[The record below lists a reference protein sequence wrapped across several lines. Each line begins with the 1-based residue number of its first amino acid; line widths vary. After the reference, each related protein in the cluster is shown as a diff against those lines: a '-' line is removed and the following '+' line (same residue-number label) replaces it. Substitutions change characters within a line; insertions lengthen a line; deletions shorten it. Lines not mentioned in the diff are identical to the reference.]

1 MKNIRYILFCLL
13 MLLCG
18 VANVQ
23 SQSINIVIGGDVYGG
38 GREGAVGTKNAQAQT
53 INAAKESVKLI
64 ENAENNPAT
73 EIKVYNGTIRTIFGG
88 GENGRTFG
96 STSVLIQ
103 GSGTTI
109 GKQSL
114 KNTMH
119 GGVFGAGDGEH
130 AFVFG
135 HSNVTIKGG
144 TIAQNVYG
152 GGNQADLIGTTEVL
166 LQGGTFYESVF
177 GGSRLAN
184 IFGYSLVNIDG
195 AHATQDL
202 VIKAV
207 YGGNDIAG
215 IIQSSNNWDWTL
227 KTKLKLPEN
236 LFSHDIT
243 NKITGLNQNNTYY
256 TDYNSFVH
264 STAEANNKHIF
275 VGQVFGGG
283 NGDYGNYVYNS
294 TTQKYAVSALGT
306 SFDVT
311 SRPQVERSYIELQG
325 GTYGYIYG
333 GGNAAPVTTNV
344 DICLDNSTTSQ
355 NLYAIHPDS
364 LAKMGV
370 STNSTFTA
378 QNDNKLK
385 PTYQFDRVFGG
396 NNKADMG
403 IQPKWHLMNATINNL
418 YSGGNEGDMT
428 YKDGLLLV
436 LDDPD
441 VTVNTVYGGSRRANV
456 DPRDDQGNRVA
467 NVAALDGYDFPA
479 GFSARVLITAGTINN
494 VYGGNDISGDVFGGN
509 ALDIRS
515 NILGDVYG
523 GGNGSYVY
531 TDNANLANH
540 KDYRDFYYTI
550 PQGKSSV
557 EALNDFRPN
566 AQQAWIHV
574 SGTEQKPT
582 LIGGSLYCGGNSATL
597 SIGEGDNNKRAELNI
612 GSYVVVDNV
621 FLGSNGANMIDNVML
636 AKYHNGTDDGTQS
649 GKLISTIDMSE
660 DFAEYIKGVSLGIRP
675 TVSFEDDYVTNST
688 QIGSFFVGGNLG
700 SITAS
705 GKFDVTFEKAIIIY
719 DKLVAGC
726 NDANYEN
733 SDYNI
738 HYKGG
743 ITNNNGVG
751 QDGVKIQLNIDNIT
765 LLPKKIRRNN
775 GAPVFDNDG
784 KPILDWNITTPEL
797 DNTTVRRLKGAN
809 IYGGCYAS
817 GYVNGG
823 VVININ
829 GPAMHDDDIFDTP
842 ESENSGIEKEVQQ
855 QDVFGRAMSVFG
867 GGKGPNTE
875 IWGHTTI
882 NIAQTGYIL
891 QAFGGGE
898 EGLIGKDLG
907 NGNYTAYN
915 TTVNLNGGS
924 VDEVYGGGFEGY
936 VSGNTTVNVYSGNA
950 VDVFG
955 GACNANVGG
964 YASVYIGGDANG
976 ASNLSI
982 PVVQNVFGGNDYS
995 GSINGTHSHPTYGNN
1010 TIASNTYVEY
1020 LQGQVDSIFGGS
1032 YGSYPEDY
1040 EDGTLQPP
1048 FVESTFVNFK
1058 GNNKNGNKVGQVFG
1072 GGWGDPEIATNN
1084 EMQQRSYVLVN
1095 SAGNTEAFA
1104 TTDIFGAGA
1113 FSGLGMNKTPVQAAS
1128 APAQVTA
1135 RVDLV
1140 SGKVHDVYGSSY
1152 KSGFTRRTEVNV
1164 PSVSTVNVYNIFG
1177 GGFGEDLGTVCDTY
1191 EATVNYN
1198 SENATVRS
1206 YTVKIDDE
1214 DVTYSGAIYGGNN
1227 NSRRTLYS
1235 FINIESPVYSN
1246 KTSGYTAKVYGAGY
1260 GKDTWTQYTEVNL
1273 NNGANVYEVYGGGY
1287 GGMVLNKE
1295 SVNAFDTYTYKDKNN
1310 VEHNDGVVAKAI
1322 GSGYDATDQTYDH
1335 GGLDN
1340 ALVSANRF
1348 PVESGDDPL
1357 KTNTNVYIWKGA
1369 TVGGYAYG
1377 AGLGKDALVSG
1388 TAYIGV
1394 HGGTVVKDLYAAGTS
1409 GAVDKKYSN
1418 LTFTP
1423 ETYGYLEGGS
1433 VRNIYGGG
1441 WEGEVGYHDPTTYAT
1456 TNDRTGYSH
1465 VIIGILPEDY
1475 VANDGYNEP
1484 YGFYKGVPTV
1494 QRNAYAGGEGGA
1506 VRGKASLILNNGY
1519 VGYEYNTTTG
1529 QYDEKIEDNT
1539 YYVDG
1544 AFVPNTNLAE
1554 AGNVFGGGYA
1564 EKSDVDESSIL
1575 MLGGQ
1580 IRNSLYGG
1588 GEIAT
1593 VGRGRQVNGSTLPTI
1608 DKVGETHV
1616 KMYAGKV
1623 LHDVFGG
1630 GRGYDNLGRV
1640 GKNLHTDGYVFGSTE
1655 VYIYGGEVGTNE
1667 NASQG
1672 YGNVFG
1678 GGNVGYVYSGSGK
1691 KNGGLGGHA
1700 LHTDGYYYDADDKLT
1715 EDCKVVVTPYA
1726 KVLANEGITL
1736 SLLNADYT
1744 VKNTKTFAKNEYVPT
1759 EYLNCMTRIA
1769 IEDDK
1774 DKYKKLDWVTGV
1786 TIHNAVFAGGNVSSG
1801 SNAMYANTKTVFG
1814 NATAVLNDV
1823 YNYDLI
1829 TIGTEHIGGLYG
1841 DGNLTF
1847 VDGYREINITNYGTA
1862 YYGQNEIISIAKY
1875 ESMNDRER
1883 AYFEVRYTCK
1893 EDFQTSTKTFTQGE
1907 YCTETEILEY
1917 FYPEDDNGDRTYVK
1931 VYDPETGTDTNINV
1945 ISVQN
1950 GTITSDYWEKSG
1962 FCNIYAGRLLN
1973 TLQRADFVGV
1983 FGSRM
1988 VLQGARDRVPAVV
2001 DHTNY
2006 TINRVGEVSLNRKKS
2021 PASATDKYPEL
2032 GNYFGIYN
2040 IVNYLGALTS
2050 DVDLQSE
2057 RNTDA
2062 TSEIYQGPAGQT
2074 YQQWKNANI
2083 EEPKIMNNGSS
2094 ANKVALAAGVYLEIT
2109 KEGSTPENKIWGEAT
2124 GVMELDLI
2132 NVMTGLGGGYVYAK
2146 NVHGTRDV
2154 DTSNKQ
2160 ITLSTY
2166 NTGAISNKMYSYDGP
2181 DQTIQTSGNFVHST
2195 KQIFDDCYPESDDHN
2210 AGGHYW
2216 FIKGQI
2222 YIYNQYI
2229 SAYTGAADAY
2239 EKTIN
2244 IPLTITAGAH
2254 GTLKLQNVQP
2264 NKYAYYSYYA
2274 SPTDNTKLTP
2284 ESYVQ
2289 INGTTYHLN
2298 DTITYWDWSMLSETD
2313 QPKFVDETYVTIA
2326 ECKYKKQG
2334 EDTETVI
2341 PKGSVFLPA
2350 EYTTMMNQA
2359 VTQTI
2364 ENVQGVHAVYH
2375 TAKEAYVPFTDV
2387 FRSSNNISH
2396 ENGYILAFDMSNPAD
2411 WDSYRSPYVSGNA
2424 NYPKI
2429 LTTDFNEL
2437 SDEDKDKYLKT
2448 SVSYTPDYTQIYG
2461 QRSYTEGTIIPY
2473 NVWNTYEQNVKSH
2486 LNAAQAAA
2494 AAVFERAYVLTE
2506 PITIQNQD
2514 LTETHYN
2521 AGLVVSYTQAGDL
2534 GIQNQAHEAQMCIDA
2549 LLLSRDGYDDELIY
2563 YGRNM
2568 TEGQIRELVKT
2579 YICYQGETESQI
2591 TDKTNEL
2598 INSHFTASYYC
2609 KTGGLYGGDYYEAGH
2624 NYSALSAWSAMTPSD
2639 RSHFTFNYDALD
2651 VLIDSEFRGPTSYDN
2666 DLEHPLYSEVQ
2677 ALDYTAKYLGSEDL
2691 IYTNKSG
2698 QTVTIVTGQQPLKRL
2713 QYEAIPNEQSHF
2725 APFVFDSDPVYIVR
2739 NSFLHGD
2746 VPFSVGNKIDA
2757 DTYESL
2763 GQDMQHVDIIS
2774 GLTSNAKYYYCRES
2788 YPINEKG
2795 EASNVTLTAQTT
2807 VTHMVGTTDPHP
2819 VTSVTANTQKSA
2831 GDPVPVGFVIT
2842 QQAYES
2848 LPNKQL
2854 NFSIHGTT
2862 PNITSTFYV
2871 SGQSNMQDLSR
2882 GKVMTIIY
2890 QYNYEESDKSGSNVE
2905 LITERHIINIYLRF
2919 QSGTPSIAPI
2929 SEPSAILPGS
2939 SIALSTPQVKS
2950 GAYEVIGG
2958 GWELFPTQEQ
2968 ADRHVNG
2975 MEFNDKT
2982 KLYWYQNNKY
2992 YLSYYAKT
3000 YLGKT
3005 YSNAVPVKI
3014 VNYHDLD
3021 MIMRD
3026 KEHHMYID
3034 NPNVARNSKIYIDGR
3049 KCTSDPAKSEL
3060 DLLKDLFDLSLVNLT
3075 TDPETGDPVAI
3086 ASGELTGHVPMNS
3099 YVSGLENLEF
3109 IMRGNVAPKKYT
3121 TWSPIGSGNDC
3132 FEGNLHGDGYTIS
3145 GLDHSLFGSLCGN
3158 VYNLGVTGTFT
3169 GSGISDNGGYAEN
3182 CWIMTTGTISNG
3194 TKAVIGGSNG
3204 VAKNC
3209 YYPDNLNY
3217 NTSVTGTNAMPES
3230 AFRNGTVAYNLNGFY
3245 LDKRYADNNAVSTN
3259 PYKYYT
3265 ISNNTTNT
3273 LNTTPSTGGYSNAN
3287 AIYTYGTDE
3296 NTKTLGYVESRYIDG
3311 DYVFAG
3317 GTIPTSSNERR
3328 YYVAPQSGGSPD
3340 PDNGLYYPI
3349 WPDDY
3354 IFFGQMLTYGYTES
3368 ENIVGRDYQSTP
3380 SRINKADRPNATQW
3394 LVRESNDEF
3403 SNRVY
3408 RAPAYYGSKNPD
3420 IVHYNAYAVIPA
3432 KTSDGQTDIYPNL
3445 TAIDFTAASD
3455 YNNNQLVWN
3464 NGWSGN
3470 VFNKRVLDHN
3480 GLISFRSDG
3489 QTLNLLVYAED
3500 DDDELFYHYFD
3511 EPSLIIGN
3519 DYKTAAVANNNAR
3532 GHLVLKTDN
3541 GYEADGNHFLVDGED
3556 FNAPISYSFGQASG
3570 NSYYHM
3576 WYQRT
3581 PGVYVNSAAGGWETV
3596 SLPFTAEMV
3605 TTQNKG
3611 EITHFYTGS
3620 TIGHEYWL
3628 RELNKVETDAQ
3639 DNTKTNTVFRS
3650 LAVGSTT
3657 KAVSNKFLYDYYYYN
3672 TRNSQK
3678 NLKDK
3683 NDDTYWEYYKDE
3695 TRSYANYPRLTAGKP
3710 YLIGFPGKTYYEFD
3724 LSGQF
3729 SPKNTATGSNILPP
3743 QDLPKQVV
3751 TFVSVEEQ
3759 VIGVTDDVMHPAEY
3773 SANGY
3778 HYTFVPT
3785 YQTKTAQSET
3795 LYLMAD
3801 DGKSFEA
3808 AAANATTVPF
3818 RAYMTAATTPGGVQ
3832 QRAGTRA
3839 DALFISYAGDGSDSM
3854 EETVTNRG
3862 LTVYGQHMTISI
3874 ESNLEQ
3880 PATVTIT
3887 TAAGKI
3893 LKQFTIQPATRV
3905 TVPVNSRGIYIVN
3918 RHKIAVT
3925 K

>member
-1 MKNIRYILFCLL
+1 MKNIRHILFCLL
-13 MLLCG
+13 MLLCS
-18 VANVQ
+18 VANAQ
-23 SQSINIVIGGDVYGG
+23 SQSSTIVIGGDVYGG
-38 GREGAVGTKNAQAQT
+38 GRNGAVGTQNAST
-53 INAAKESVKLI
+53 ITEAKEGVKLND
-64 ENAENNPAT
+64 NADTVLTA
-73 EIKVYNGTIRTIFGG
+73 KVTVYQGTVRTIFGG
-88 GENGRTFG
+88 GEEGRTYG
-96 STSVLIQ
+96 STSVTIQ

-109 GKQSL
+109 GNDTL

-119 GGVFGAGDGEH
+119 GGVFGAGDGER

-135 HSNVTIKGG
+135 HSHVTIKGG
-144 TIAQNVYG
+144 NIAQNVYG
-152 GGNQADLIGTTEVL
+152 GGNKADLIGTTQVL
-166 LQGGTFYESVF
+166 LQGGNLSESVF

-184 IFGYSLVNIDG
+184 IFGYTLVNIDG
-195 AHATQDL
+195 AHATQNL

-215 IIQSSNNWDWTL
+215 VIQSSNNWTWTL
-227 KTKLKLPEN
+227 KTTLKLPDDI
-236 LFSHDIT
+236 FSHDIA
-243 NKITGLNQNNTYY
+243 NGVTGLNQNNTYY

-283 NGDYGNYVYNS
+283 NGDYGNYVLNES
-294 TTQKYAVSALGT
+294 THKYSVSALGQT
-306 SFDVT
+306 FNVS
-311 SRPQVERSYIELQG
+311 SKPQVERSYIELLG

-344 DICLDNSTTSQ
+344 DICLDNSTADA
-355 NLYAIHPDS
+355 NLFAIDS
-364 LAKMGV
+364 TLLASMGV
-370 STNSTFTA
+370 STNSTFTK
-378 QNDNKLK
+378 QQDNKVK

-403 IQPKWHLMNATINNL
+403 IQPKWHLLNAKINNL

-467 NVAALDGYDFPA
+467 NVSAIDGYDFPA

-515 NILGDVYG
+515 SILGDVYG
-523 GGNGSYVY
+523 GGNGSYTY
-531 TDNANLANH
+531 TDNPALAND
-540 KDYRDFYYTI
+540 KYYRDFYYTT
-550 PQGKSSV
+550 QNFSSSAQ
-557 EALNDFRPN
+557 ALNDFRPN

-574 SGTEQKPT
+574 SGTQDKPT

-612 GSYVVVDNV
+612 GSYVVVDKV
-621 FLGSNGANMIDNVML
+621 FMGSNGENMIDSAML
-636 AKYHNGTDDGTQS
+636 ATYNS
-649 GKLISTIDMSE
+649 GKVRVNGVNQSISTITMNSTN
-660 DFAEYIKGVSLGIRP
+660 FAEYIKGVSLGIRP
-675 TVSFEDDYVTNST
+675 TVSFEDGYVSNST
-688 QIGSFFVGGNLG
+688 QIGSFYVGGNLG

-726 NDANYEN
+726 NDANYN
-733 SDYNI
+733 NDSYGI

-743 ITNNNGVG
+743 ITNRAGVG
-751 QDGVKIQLNIDNIT
+751 ADSIKIKLNIDNIT
-765 LLPKKIRRNN
+765 LLPKKIVRDNQ
-775 GAPVFDNDG
+775 GKPTFDQDG
-784 KPILDWNITTPEL
+784 KPVLTWNKTDESEGAI
-797 DNTTVRRLKGAN
+797 RLKGAN
-809 IYGGCYAS
+809 IYGGCYSS

-823 VVININ
+823 VEININ
-829 GPAMHDDDIFDTP
+829 GPAMNDGDIFYDPDTQA
-842 ESENSGIEKEVQQ
+842 SENSGIEKEVQQ

-875 IWGHTTI
+875 IWGNTTI

-907 NGNYTAYN
+907 NGKYKAYN
-915 TTVNLNGGS
+915 TTINLNGGS

-955 GACNANVGG
+955 GACNADVGG
-964 YASVYIGGDANG
+964 YASVYIGGDSTG
-976 ASNLSI
+976 ASLLNI
-982 PVVQNVFGGNDYS
+982 PVVQNVFGGNDY
-995 GSINGTHSHPTYGNN
+995 GGKIKGTVNN
-1010 TIASNTYVEY
+1010 KIIASNTYVEY
-1020 LQGQVDSIFGGS
+1020 LQGQVDSLFGGS

-1058 GNNKNGNKVGQVFG
+1058 GNNKNGNRVGYVFG
-1072 GGWGDPEIATNN
+1072 GGWGDPDIAKNN

-1113 FSGLGMNKTPVQAAS
+1113 FSGLGMNRDYSYSTGHPDS
-1128 APAQVTA
+1128 VTA

-1152 KSGFTRRTEVNV
+1152 KSGFTRRTAVNV
-1164 PSVSTVNVYNIFG
+1164 PDTSTVNVYNIFG
-1177 GGFGEDLGTVCDTY
+1177 GGYGDSLKTVCDTY

-1198 SENATVRS
+1198 SANATVRS
-1206 YTVKIDDE
+1206 YTVKINNE

-1273 NNGANVYEVYGGGY
+1273 KDGANVYEVYGGGY

-1295 SVNAFDTYTYKDKNN
+1295 TVDALPDT
-1310 VEHNDGVVAKAI
+1310 VAKTI
-1322 GSGYDATDQTYDH
+1322 GSGYDSTH

-1340 ALVSANRF
+1340 VLVHANRF
-1348 PVESGDDPL
+1348 PLESGQPL

-1409 GAVDKKYSN
+1409 GAVDKKYSS
-1418 LTFTP
+1418 LDFTP
-1423 ETYGYLEGGS
+1423 ETYAYLEGGS

-1441 WEGEVGYHDPTTYAT
+1441 WEGDVGYHDPTTYAT

-1465 VIIGILPEDY
+1465 VVIGILPEKN
-1475 VANDGYNEP
+1475 VANDGYNES
-1484 YGFYKGVPTV
+1484 YGYYKGVPTV

-1519 VGYEYNTTTG
+1519 IGYEYNTSTG

-1539 YYVDG
+1539 NYVNG
-1544 AFVPNTNLAE
+1544 VFVPNTNLIE

-1564 EKSDVDESSIL
+1564 EKSDVDTTSIL

-1580 IRNSLYGG
+1580 VRNSLYGG

-1593 VGRGRQVNGSTLPTI
+1593 VGRGRQVEGSILPTI

-1667 NASQG
+1667 NASDG

-1691 KNGGLGGHA
+1691 KNGGLGGHTP
-1700 LHTDGYYYDADDKLT
+1700 HTDGYYYNDKDTLT
-1715 EDCKVVVTPYA
+1715 EDCKVVITPYA
-1726 KVLANEGITL
+1726 KVLKDNITL
-1736 SLLNADYT
+1736 SLKDTAGT
-1744 VKNTKTFAKNEYVPT
+1744 VIHDSTFLKNQYVPT
-1759 EYLNCMTRIA
+1759 EYLNCMTRNDIT
-1769 IEDDK
+1769 IDK
-1774 DKYKKLDWVTGV
+1774 DDNKKLDWVTGI

-1862 YYGQNEIISIAKY
+1862 YYGQNDVISIAKY
-1875 ESMNDRER
+1875 EQMNDRER
-1883 AYFEVRYTCK
+1883 AYFEVRYTCT
-1893 EDFQTSTKTFTQGE
+1893 EAFETQDGKKVAKDVM
-1907 YCTETEILEY
+1907 YTESEIRAL
-1917 FYPEDDNGDRTYVK
+1917 FYPEDEDGNRTFVK
-1931 VYDPETGTDTNINV
+1931 VKDTDINV
-1945 ISVQN
+1945 ISIDN
-1950 GTITSDYWEKSG
+1950 KGTMTSPYFEKSG

-2006 TINRVGEVSLNRKKS
+2006 TINRVGEVSLNQKKS
-2021 PASATDKYPEL
+2021 PAGSSDTYPEL

-2057 RNTDA
+2057 RQTESSNHPDTA
-2062 TSEIYQGPAGQT
+2062 TIKRSYQK
-2074 YQQWKNANI
+2074 WKEDNI
-2083 EEPKIMNNGSS
+2083 EEPKVMNNGSS

-2109 KEGSTPENKIWGEAT
+2109 KEGSTPDNKIWGEAT

-2132 NVMTGLGGGYVYAK
+2132 NVMPGLGGGYVYAK
-2146 NVHGTRDV
+2146 NTHGTRSKDA
-2154 DTSNKQ
+2154 SIHQ
-2160 ITLSTY
+2160 ITLSPY
-2166 NTGAISNKMYSYDGP
+2166 NAGAISNKMFSYNGAEKA
-2181 DQTIQTSGNFVHST
+2181 IQTSGNFVHST
-2195 KQIFDDCYPESDDHN
+2195 KQIFDDCYPQSDDHT

-2216 FIKGQI
+2216 FIKGQV

-2254 GTLKLQNVQP
+2254 GTLKLQDVHS
-2264 NKYAYYSYYA
+2264 NKYAYYSNYA
-2274 SPTDNTKLTP
+2274 DAQNNTKLTP
-2284 ESYVQ
+2284 ESTVQ
-2289 INGTTYHLN
+2289 INGITYNLN
-2298 DTITYWDWSMLSETD
+2298 DTITYWDWSMLSEAD
-2313 QPKFVDETYVTIA
+2313 QPKFVDETYVTVA
-2326 ECKYKKQG
+2326 ECKYVNANSTN
-2334 EDTETVI
+2334 DTIII
-2341 PKGSVFLPA
+2341 PKGSVYLPA
-2350 EYTTMMNQA
+2350 EYTSMMNSA
-2359 VTQTI
+2359 VTKTI
-2364 ENVQGVHAVYH
+2364 DKVQGVHAVYH
-2375 TAKEAYVPFTDV
+2375 TAKEAFVPFTDV

-2411 WDSYRSPYVSGNA
+2411 WDRYRSPYQSGEGRSKKLSNA
-2424 NYPKI
+2424 I
-2429 LTTDFNEL
+2429 TDQE
-2437 SDEDKDKYLKT
+2437 EQYYLQT
-2448 SVSYTPDYTQIYG
+2448 PVSYSLASNIQDLDENGGHIYG
-2461 QRSYTEGTIIPY
+2461 QRNYDEGTVITQSVY
-2473 NVWNTYEQNVKSH
+2473 NTYEENVKSK
-2486 LNAAQAAA
+2486 LTADQEDAAA
-2494 AAVFERAYVLTE
+2494 LFERAYVLTE
-2506 PITIQNQD
+2506 PMVIQNDDQ
-2514 LTETHYN
+2514 TETHYN
-2521 AGLVVSYTQAGDL
+2521 AGLVVSDSLANVL
-2534 GIQNQAHEAQMCIDA
+2534 GIQNQNHEALMCIDA
-2549 LLLSRDGYDDELIY
+2549 LLLSRDGFDDELVY

-2568 TEGQIRELVKT
+2568 TRGQIRDYVKT
-2579 YICYQGETESQI
+2579 YLCYQDTSKTTEK
-2591 TDKTNEL
+2591 TDEL
-2598 INSHFTASYYC
+2598 ISTHFTPSYYC
-2609 KTGGLYGGDYYEAGH
+2609 TKSGLYGGDYYQQNH
-2624 NYSALSAWSAMTPSD
+2624 NYSALSAWSSMTESD
-2639 RSHFTFNYDALD
+2639 RQNFKFNYDAMD
-2651 VLIDSEFRGPTSYDN
+2651 VLIDDQFRGPTYYDS
-2666 DLEHPLYSEVQ
+2666 EQGQTEILYSKEKPV
-2677 ALDYTAKYLGSEDL
+2677 DYNARYGGLEPLT
-2691 IYTNKSG
+2691 YTNKSG
-2698 QTVTIVTGQQPLKRL
+2698 QNVTINTGNQISRQA
-2713 QYEAIPNEQSHF
+2713 YEAIPNEQSHY
-2725 APFVFDSDPVYIVR
+2725 APFEFDEDSVYIVR
-2739 NSFLHGD
+2739 SSFLHGT
-2746 VPFSVGNKIDA
+2746 VLYSVGNRIDSI
-2757 DTYESL
+2757 TYSTL
-2763 GQDMQHVDIIS
+2763 GLDKQYIDIIS
-2774 GLTSNAKYYYCRES
+2774 GLTPESKYYYCRDP
-2788 YPINEKG
+2788 YHINEKG
-2795 EASNVTLTAQTT
+2795 EADNLTLTALATVSRVVSAGTEHEYSDTT
-2807 VTHMVGTTDPHP
+2807 
-2819 VTSVTANTQKSA
+2819 VTANTTRSYNDA
-2831 GDPVPVGFVIT
+2831 EDVLVPVGFVIDKSS
-2842 QQAYES
+2842 YES
-2848 LPNKQL
+2848 MPNKQL

-2882 GKVMTIIY
+2882 GKVITVIY
-2890 QYNYEESDKSGSNVE
+2890 QYKYEESDKKGLNVE
-2905 LITERHIINIYLRF
+2905 LITERHVINIYLRF

-2929 SEPSAILPGS
+2929 SEQSAILPGS
-2939 SIALSTPQVKS
+2939 SLGLSTPQVKS

-2958 GWELFPTQEQ
+2958 GWELFPTQEEAQ
-2968 ADRHVNG
+2968 RHVNG

-2992 YLSYYAKT
+2992 HIAYYAKT

-3005 YSNAVPVKI
+3005 YSNTVPVKV

-3021 MIMRD
+3021 MVMRD

-3034 NPNVARNSKIYIDGR
+3034 NPNVARDCKIYIDGR
-3049 KCTSDPAKSEL
+3049 NCTSDPAKSEL
-3060 DLLKDLFDLSLVNLT
+3060 DLLKDLFDLSLVSNN
-3075 TDPETGDPVAI
+3075 DVPD
-3086 ASGELTGHVPMNS
+3086 GELTGHAPMNS
-3099 YVSGLENLEF
+3099 YVKGGKNLEF
-3109 IMRGNVAPKKYT
+3109 ILRGNVSPKKYT
-3121 TWSPIGSGNDC
+3121 NAVEGKQWNPIGDNSYG
-3132 FEGNLHGDGYTIS
+3132 FYGTLHGDGYTIS
-3145 GLDHSLFGSLCGN
+3145 GLDHSLFGNLCDSI
-3158 VYNLGVTGTFT
+3158 YNLGVTGSFT
-3169 GSGISDNGGYAEN
+3169 GSGIADLGGNAQNTGYIEN
-3182 CWIMTTGTISNG
+3182 CWLMTTGTITSG
-3194 TKAVIGGSNG
+3194 TKAFIGGSNG

-3209 YYPDNLNY
+3209 YYPSDLNY
-3217 NTSVTGTNAMPES
+3217 TAVTGTNAMPES
-3230 AFRNGTVAYNLNGFY
+3230 AFHNGTVAYNLNGFY
-3245 LDKRYADNNAVSTN
+3245 LDKRYADNNGVSAN
-3259 PYKYYT
+3259 EYKYYT
-3265 ISNNTTNT
+3265 ISDNATNT
-3273 LNTTPSTGGYSNAN
+3273 LNTTPSTGYYSNEN
-3287 AIYTYGTDE
+3287 AIYTYGTGA
-3296 NTKTLGYVESRYIDG
+3296 NAKHLGYVESRYIDG
-3311 DYVFAG
+3311 DFIYAG
-3317 GTIPTSSNERR
+3317 GTIPTASNERR
-3328 YYVAPQSGGSPD
+3328 YYVAPQSGGTPD

-3432 KTSDGQTDIYPNL
+3432 KTQDGLTDIYPNL

-3455 YNNNQLVWN
+3455 YNNNQVVWY

-3470 VFNKRVLDHN
+3470 IFNKRVLDHN

-3489 QTLNLLVYAED
+3489 QTQNLLVYAED
-3500 DDDELFYHYFD
+3500 DDDELFYHYFE
-3511 EPSLIIGN
+3511 EPSLNITN
-3519 DYKTAAVANNNAR
+3519 NVYKTVAVVNNNPR
-3532 GHLVLKTDN
+3532 GHLVLKTND
-3541 GYEADGNHFLVDGED
+3541 GYVADGNHFLVDGQD
-3556 FNAPISYSFGQASG
+3556 FNAPISYSFGQSAQ

-3581 PGVYVNSAAGGWETV
+3581 PDVYVNSVAGGWETV
-3596 SLPFTAEMV
+3596 SLPFTAELV
-3605 TTQNKG
+3605 TTQSKG

-3628 RELNKVETDAQ
+3628 REFNNIKADTM
-3639 DNTKTNTVFRS
+3639 TVFQS
-3650 LAVGSTT
+3650 LVAGNTAKS
-3657 KAVSNKFLYDYYYYN
+3657 VSNTFLYDYYYYN
-3672 TRNSQK
+3672 NRTDYKHLQDRNG
-3678 NLKDK
+3678 
-3683 NDDTYWEYYKDE
+3683 DTYWEYYKDA
-3695 TRSYANYPRLTAGKP
+3695 TRNYTNYPRLTAGKP

-3729 SPKNTATGSNILPP
+3729 SPKNTASSPALPP
-3743 QDLPKQVV
+3743 LDLPKQVI
-3751 TFVSVEEQ
+3751 TFVSVDQET
-3759 VIGVTDDVMHPAEY
+3759 IGVTDDVLYPKEY
-3773 SANGY
+3773 DTTT
-3778 HYTFVPT
+3778 YTYSFVPT
-3785 YQTKTAQSET
+3785 YQTKTAQSGET
-3795 LYLMAD
+3795 LYLMAA

-3818 RAYMTAATTPGGVQ
+3818 RAYMTAAATAGGVQ

-3839 DALFISYAGDGSDSM
+3839 NALFIEYAGDNSDSM

-3862 LTVYGQHMTISI
+3862 LTVYGQHMTICI

-3880 PATVTIT
+3880 PATVTIST
-3887 TAAGKI
+3887 VAGKI

-3905 TVPVNSRGIYIVN
+3905 TVPVNSRGVYIVN

-3925 K
+3925 R

>member
-1 MKNIRYILFCLL
+1 

-18 VANVQ
+18 VANAQ
-23 SQSINIVIGGDVYGG
+23 SQSIRIVIGGDVYGG

-636 AKYHNGTDDGTQS
+636 AKYHNETDDGTPS
-649 GKLISTIDMSE
+649 GELISTINMTT

-675 TVSFEDDYVTNST
+675 TVSFEDDYVTNTT

-882 NIAQTGYIL
+882 NIGQTGYIL

-995 GSINGTHSHPTYGNN
+995 GSINGTYSHPTYGNN

-1040 EDGTLQPP
+1040 EDGTLLPP

-1072 GGWGDPEIATNN
+1072 GGWGDPDIAKNN

-1113 FSGLGMNKTPVQAAS
+1113 YSGLGMNKTPAQAAS
-1128 APAQVTA
+1128 APTQVTA

-1273 NNGANVYEVYGGGY
+1273 KNGANVYEVYGGGY

-1295 SVNAFDTYTYKDKNN
+1295 SVNAFNTYTYKDKDN
-1310 VEHNDGVVAKAI
+1310 VEHNNGVVAKTI

-1377 AGLGKDALVSG
+1377 AGLGKDAVVSG

-1441 WEGEVGYHDPTTYAT
+1441 WEGDVGYHDPTTYAT
-1456 TNDRTGYSH
+1456 TNDRIGYSH

-1475 VANDGYNEP
+1475 VANDGYNES

-1519 VGYEYNTTTG
+1519 IGYRYNTSTG
-1529 QYDEKIEDNT
+1529 NYDEEIEDITN
-1539 YYVDG
+1539 YVNG
-1544 AFVPNTNLAE
+1544 VFVPNTNLLE

-1616 KMYAGKV
+1616 QMYAGKV

-1640 GKNLHTDGYVFGSTE
+1640 GKNLHTDGYVFGSTD
-1655 VYIYGGEVGTNE
+1655 VRIYGGEVGTKN
-1667 NASQG
+1667 NAAEG

-1678 GGNVGYVYSGSGK
+1678 GGNVGYVYSGAGTKS
-1691 KNGGLGGHA
+1691 NS
-1700 LHTDGYYYDADDKLT
+1700 DGYYYDTSNELT
-1715 EDCKVVVTPYA
+1715 EDCKVIVSPYA
-1726 KVLANEGITL
+1726 KVLTDTPITL
-1736 SLLNADYT
+1736 KLYNENYT
-1744 VKNTKTFAKNEYVPT
+1744 EIANSQKTFYKNDYVPT
-1759 EYLNCMTRIA
+1759 EYLNCLSKEWINN
-1769 IEDDK
+1769 DK
-1774 DKYKKLDWVTGV
+1774 KAAAANKKLDWVTGI
-1786 TIHNAVFAGGNVSSG
+1786 TIHNAVFAGGNVSAG

-1823 YNYDLI
+1823 YHCDLI
-1829 TIGTEHIGGLYG
+1829 TVGTEHIGGLYG

-1847 VDGYREINITNYGTA
+1847 VDGYRELNITNYGTD
-1862 YYGQNEIISIAKY
+1862 YYGQDDVITLAQYNE
-1875 ESMNDRER
+1875 MNDRER
-1883 AYFEVRYTCK
+1883 AYFELKYKCIAYCKNDIGTEYTSSSPSISEEDLKK
-1893 EDFQTSTKTFTQGE
+1893 EFANNTYYNIIIGDS
-1907 YCTETEILEY
+1907 INAAY
-1917 FYPEDDNGDRTYVK
+1917 F
-1931 VYDPETGTDTNINV
+1931 
-1945 ISVQN
+1945 
-1950 GTITSDYWEKSG
+1950 EKSG
-1962 FCNIYAGRLLN
+1962 FCSIYAGRLLN

-1983 FGSRM
+1983 FGSRL
-1988 VLQGARDRVPAVV
+1988 VLQGARDRVPSVV
-2001 DHTNY
+2001 DYTDY
-2006 TINRVGEVSLNRKKS
+2006 TINRVGEVSLNQKHSRAGDTAEGLKS
-2021 PASATDKYPEL
+2021 F

-2050 DVDLQSE
+2050 DVE
-2057 RNTDA
+2057 MTDVRTTKA
-2062 TSEIYQGPAGQT
+2062 PSTETDYQPTVANET
-2074 YQQWKNANI
+2074 YEHFKNAKKDKLRI
-2083 EEPKIMNNGSS
+2083 RNNGSS
-2094 ANKVALAAGVYLEIT
+2094 VNKVALAAGVYLEIT

-2132 NVMTGLGGGYVYAK
+2132 NVMPGLGGGYVYAK
-2146 NVHGTRDV
+2146 NVHGVRDDV
-2154 DTSNKQ
+2154 TGGQ
-2160 ITLSTY
+2160 QVTLSSFNDGANSMKKYTY
-2166 NTGAISNKMYSYDGP
+2166 TTDDANA
-2181 DQTIQTSGNFVHST
+2181 QELQTSGNFIHST
-2195 KQIFDDCYPESDDHN
+2195 KPIFDDCYPQSNSYTGTD
-2210 AGGHYW
+2210 AAPAHYW

-2222 YIYNQYI
+2222 YLYNQYI

-2244 IPLTITAGAH
+2244 IPLTITAGSH
-2254 GTLKLQNVQP
+2254 GKIKLQNVQP
-2264 NKYAYYSYYA
+2264 NKYAYYSSY
-2274 SPTDNTKLTP
+2274 TDNNHVKLTANG
-2284 ESYVQ
+2284 SKV
-2289 INGTTYHLN
+2289 INDVTYHLN
-2298 DTITYWDWSMLSETD
+2298 DTITYWEWSMLSETD
-2313 QPKFVDETYVTIA
+2313 QKLFVDETYVTTT
-2326 ECKYKKQG
+2326 ECKIGSTTYA
-2334 EDTETVI
+2334 
-2341 PKGSVFLPA
+2341 KGSVFLPSEIETLKANA
-2350 EYTTMMNQA
+2350 ETK
-2359 VTQTI
+2359 TI
-2364 ENVQGVHAVYH
+2364 DGESVKAVYH
-2375 TAKEAYVPFTDV
+2375 TDKGAYVAFTDV
-2387 FRSSNNISH
+2387 FHPSNNISH
-2396 ENGYILAFDMSNPAD
+2396 DNGYILSYDVTNPTD
-2411 WDSYRSPYVSGNA
+2411 WNSYYSPIAGGA
-2424 NYPKI
+2424 KI
-2429 LTTDFNEL
+2429 TAAQYNKL
-2437 SDEDKDKYLKT
+2437 SDNDKKAYIQAPT
-2448 SVSYTPDYTQIYG
+2448 YSPDDTNVYG
-2461 QRSYTEGTIIPY
+2461 QRQYNTGEIITKGIKDAYDAIP
-2473 NVWNTYEQNVKSH
+2473 QNVISS
-2486 LNAAQAAA
+2486 LSGQAQ
-2494 AAVFERAYVLTE
+2494 FERAYVLTKRV
-2506 PITIQNQD
+2506 TVQNPED
-2514 LTETHYN
+2514 NTESYLNEGYVMSATDYTNKEIGANGAVAYFCTN
-2521 AGLVVSYTQAGDL
+2521 ALEL
-2534 GIQNQAHEAQMCIDA
+2534 K
-2549 LLLSRDGYDDELIY
+2549 RDGYDDNLIY
-2563 YGRNM
+2563 YGKNLTRS
-2568 TEGQIRELVKT
+2568 QIRELVAT
-2579 YICYQGETESQI
+2579 YICYEDDSQI
-2591 TDKTNEL
+2591 DSKTNE
-2598 INSHFTASYYC
+2598 IIRDNFTESYYC
-2609 KTGGLYGGDYYEAGH
+2609 TGAGLYGGSYFESTKK
-2624 NYSALSAWSAMTPSD
+2624 YSGLSAWSSLPDAD
-2639 RSHFTFNYDALD
+2639 REHFHFNYDDMDLLIDPDYHGDPKYYDTPNGSNATLYALEQPVDYSAQYTGNSLTYVDPEGVSHNVSNGD
-2651 VLIDSEFRGPTSYDN
+2651 VLERIDFESI
-2666 DLEHPLYSEVQ
+2666 L
-2677 ALDYTAKYLGSEDL
+2677 
-2691 IYTNKSG
+2691 
-2698 QTVTIVTGQQPLKRL
+2698 
-2713 QYEAIPNEQSHF
+2713 NERYHY
-2725 APFVFDSDPVYIVR
+2725 APFDVKVNNEAVYIVNQTFIR
-2739 NSFLHGD
+2739 GD
-2746 VPFSVGNKIDA
+2746 VPYSIGNKIDA
-2757 DTYESL
+2757 DTYSGL
-2763 GQDMQHVDIIS
+2763 GDSKDKIDIIT
-2774 GLTSNAKYYYCRES
+2774 GLTAGKYYYCRDS
-2788 YPINEKG
+2788 YQIENAIEGREGTAVTTVAFTRTRGAQTSSITSTTVSRGNTVQNGAIINEG
-2795 EASNVTLTAQTT
+2795 QYEGLINYQTDFVVYGKT
-2807 VTHMVGTTDPHP
+2807 P
-2819 VTSVTANTQKSA
+2819 VV
-2831 GDPVPVGFVIT
+2831 
-2842 QQAYES
+2842 
-2848 LPNKQL
+2848 
-2854 NFSIHGTT
+2854 
-2862 PNITSTFYV
+2862 TSTFYV
-2871 SGQSNMQDLSR
+2871 SGQSNIKDLSK
-2882 GKVMTIIY
+2882 GKIITVIY
-2890 QYNYEESDKSGSNVE
+2890 QYNYEESDASGSNIE
-2905 LITERHIINIYLRF
+2905 PITERHIVNIHINF
-2919 QSGTPSIAPI
+2919 KSGTPTVGQLG
-2929 SEPSAILPGS
+2929 EPSIVLPGS
-2939 SIALSTPQVKS
+2939 SVGLSQPSVKP
-2950 GAYEVIGG
+2950 GAFEVIGG
-2958 GWELFPTQEQ
+2958 GWELFASKNDAEK
-2968 ADRHVNG
+2968 HING
-2975 MEFNDKT
+2975 VEFDNDKT
-2982 KLYWYQNNKY
+2982 KLYWYQNNVY
-2992 YLSYYAKT
+2992 QIAYYAKT

-3005 YSNAVPVKI
+3005 YSNPVSVK
-3014 VNYHDLD
+3014 VANYHDLD
-3021 MIMRD
+3021 MVMRD

-3034 NPNVARNSKIYIDGR
+3034 NPNVERNSKIYFDGR
-3049 KCTSDPAKSEL
+3049 NCTSDPAKSKL
-3060 DLLKDLFDLSLVNLT
+3060 DLFKDLFDLSLQTITLDGN
-3075 TDPETGDPVAI
+3075 GDPVAI
-3086 ASGELTGHVPMNS
+3086 ANGELQGHIPLDD
-3099 YVSGLENLEF
+3099 YVKGLENLEF
-3109 IMRGNVAPKKYT
+3109 IMRGNVAPKKYAT
-3121 TWSPIGSGNDC
+3121 NWDPIGDNDNC
-3132 FEGNLHGDGYTIS
+3132 FKGNLHGDGYTIS
-3145 GLDHSLFGSLCGN
+3145 GLDHSLFDNLCGN
-3158 VYNLGVTGTFT
+3158 VYNLGVTGSFA
-3169 GSGISDNGGYAEN
+3169 GSGISEKGGYAEN
-3182 CWIMTTGTISNG
+3182 CWIMTTGTIAEN
-3194 TKAVIGGSNG
+3194 TNAVMATG
-3204 VAKNC
+3204 VAKNS
-3209 YYPDNLNY
+3209 YYPDGLGYTNIA
-3217 NTSVTGTNAMPES
+3217 GTKAMPLT
-3230 AFRNGTVAYNLNGFY
+3230 AFSNGTVAYNLNGFY
-3245 LDKRYADNNAVSTN
+3245 LDKRYADNNNVSTN
-3259 PYKYYT
+3259 GYKYYT
-3265 ISNNTTNT
+3265 ISNNTTST
-3273 LNTTPSTGGYSNAN
+3273 LNATPSTGGYTFA
-3287 AIYTYGTDE
+3287 AGDKTYTYGE
-3296 NTKTLGYVESRYIDG
+3296 SPNAKTLGYVESRYIDG
-3311 DYVFAG
+3311 DFIYAG
-3317 GTIPTSSNERR
+3317 GTIPTATNERR
-3328 YYVAPQSGGSPD
+3328 DTVKTLQSGNTSVPNTD
-3340 PDNGLYYPI
+3340 YGLYYPI

-3354 IFFGQMLTYGYTES
+3354 LFFGQMLTYGYTES
-3368 ENIVGRDYQSTP
+3368 DNIVGRDYQSTP
-3380 SRINKADRPNATQW
+3380 SRINKADRTNATQW
-3394 LVRESNDEF
+3394 LVRESAEEF

-3455 YNNNQLVWN
+3455 YDNNDNVIWN

-3489 QTLNLLVYAED
+3489 QTLNLLVYD
-3500 DDDELFYHYFD
+3500 DDNDVDEIEMFAHYFD
-3511 EPSLIIGN
+3511 EPDLNITNST
-3519 DYKTAAVANNNAR
+3519 YMTVAVANNNAR

-3605 TTQNKG
+3605 TTQSKG

-3639 DNTKTNTVFRS
+3639 DNTKTNTVFQS
-3650 LAVGSTT
+3650 LAAGSTT

-3683 NDDTYWEYYKDE
+3683 NDDTYWEYYKDA
-3695 TRSYANYPRLTAGKP
+3695 TRSFTNYPRLTAGKP

-3778 HYTFVPT
+3778 DYTFVPT
-3785 YQTKTAQSET
+3785 YQTKTAQSGET
-3795 LYLMAD
+3795 LYLMAE

-3818 RAYMTAATTPGGVQ
+3818 RAYMTAAVTPSGVQ

-3854 EETVTNRG
+3854 QETVTNRG

-3893 LKQFTIQPATRV
+3893 LKQFTIQPATKV